1 MSMIIDTY
9 LVTWTGMD
17 GSFHEDEIN
26 LLDKA
31 MQHAQW
37 LEGRGAHCVT
47 ISDSDG
53 NEYDF

>member
-1 MSMIIDTY
+1 MVDNQY

-17 GSFHEDEIN
+17 QSYNEDEKN
-26 LLDKA
+26 SLDEA
-31 MQHAQW
+31 RQHAQC
-37 LEGRGAHCVT
+37 LSEHGAHCIT